1 MVSVKSRLGSV
12 VKTNR
17 SEHDDR
23 GATGEN
29 ERSVSTKPVS
39 TSRPTR
45 GVFGANFINGYL
57 GGGATKPTSR
67 VSKEPAKK
75 KPTQVSLKSGSLVQ
89 VVKRNNSSTGDLK
102 SRLGSSS
109 SSRRVS
115 TGGMRCDEVDPPAR
129 KPNAMFSK
137 SKLENFK
144 LSVKNDPSSSGLLGI
159 DLNNVSLK
167 RRIPND
173 NVSHGNKKYGDLKR
187 TVPNHS
193 ASDSDDSESEEIER
207 PKRKISTKKKEDRAL
222 YKSALNDVLETKKKA
237 RTALESRKRASR
249 QKVAE
254 MDSDSSDEPSPKKK
268 SRKSKQKKE
277 ESDEEEAFVPTRRP
291 GERGKSAAKD
301 ELDSD
306 EDSHSPI
313 EGYRLQVTN
322 LNASVSE
329 SDLVDLFCAIG
340 AVRDSR
346 LQSTGEAIVTF
357 VKRAA
362 AMAAITKYNG
372 RELDGQK
379 ISVNP
384 YRIMEL
390 PRKLPYQ
397 WRNEY
402 PTKKPRVRQELV
414 GEIHPSIL
422 LPAIT
427 GVTEGSESVIFTVK
441 V

>member
-12 VKTNR
+12 VKANR

-23 GATGEN
+23 GATREN
-29 ERSVSTKPVS
+29 ERSVSTKP
-39 TSRPTR
+39 TSSGPTR

-109 SSRRVS
+109 TSRRVS

-144 LSVKNDPSSSGLLGI
+144 LSVKNEPSGLLGI

-167 RRIPND
+167 RRISND
-173 NVSHGNKKYGDLKR
+173 NVSHGNKKYGNLKR

-193 ASDSDDSESEEIER
+193 ASESESSDSEIER

-237 RTALESRKRASR
+237 RSALESRKRASR

-277 ESDEEEAFVPTRRP
+277 ESEEEEAFVPIRRP

-427 GVTEGSESVIFTVK
+427 GVTAEGSESVIFTVK

>member
-1 MVSVKSRLGSV
+1 
-12 VKTNR
+12 
-17 SEHDDR
+17 
-23 GATGEN
+23 
-29 ERSVSTKPVS
+29 
-39 TSRPTR
+39 
-45 GVFGANFINGYL
+45 
-57 GGGATKPTSR
+57 
-67 VSKEPAKK
+67 
-75 KPTQVSLKSGSLVQ
+75 
-89 VVKRNNSSTGDLK
+89 
-102 SRLGSSS
+102 
-109 SSRRVS
+109 
-115 TGGMRCDEVDPPAR
+115 
-129 KPNAMFSK
+129 
-137 SKLENFK
+137 
-144 LSVKNDPSSSGLLGI
+144 
-159 DLNNVSLK
+159 
-167 RRIPND
+167 
-173 NVSHGNKKYGDLKR
+173 
-187 TVPNHS
+187 
-193 ASDSDDSESEEIER
+193 
-207 PKRKISTKKKEDRAL
+207 
-222 YKSALNDVLETKKKA
+222 
-237 RTALESRKRASR
+237 
-249 QKVAE
+249 
-254 MDSDSSDEPSPKKK
+254 MDSDSSDEPLTNKK
-268 SRKSKQKKE
+268 SRKAKQKKE
-277 ESDEEEAFVPTRRP
+277 ESDEEEVFVPIRRP

-384 YRIMEL
+384 FRIMEL

-427 GVTEGSESVIFTVK
+427 GVTAEGSESVIFTVK

>member
-12 VKTNR
+12 VKQNR

-23 GATGEN
+23 SGEREN
-29 ERSVSTKPVS
+29 DRSVSTKLSS

-89 VVKRNNSSTGDLK
+89 VVKRNNSSSGDLK

-109 SSRRVS
+109 SSRKIS
-115 TGGMRCDEVDPPAR
+115 TGGMRCDELEPPAR
-129 KPNAMFSK
+129 KPNAIFNK

-144 LSVKNDPSSSGLLGI
+144 LSVKNDPSGLLGI

-167 RRIPND
+167 RRISND
-173 NVSHGNKKYGDLKR
+173 NVSHGNKKYGNLKR
-187 TVPNHS
+187 TVPNQS
-193 ASDSDDSESEEIER
+193 ASDSEDSESEEIER

-237 RTALESRKRASR
+237 RSALESRKRASR

-254 MDSDSSDEPSPKKK
+254 MDSDSSDEPLPNKK
-268 SRKSKQKKE
+268 SRKAKQKKE
-277 ESDEEEAFVPTRRP
+277 ESDEEEVFVPIRRP

-384 YRIMEL
+384 FRIMEL

-427 GVTEGSESVIFTVK
+427 GVTAEGSESVIFTVK

>member
-23 GATGEN
+23 GATREN
-29 ERSVSTKPVS
+29 ERSVSTKPAS
-39 TSRPTR
+39 SGPTR

-109 SSRRVS
+109 TSRRVS

-144 LSVKNDPSSSGLLGI
+144 LSVKNDPSGLLGI

-167 RRIPND
+167 RRISND
-173 NVSHGNKKYGDLKR
+173 NVSHGNKKYGNLKR

-193 ASDSDDSESEEIER
+193 ASESESSDSEIER

-237 RTALESRKRASR
+237 RSALESRKRASR

-277 ESDEEEAFVPTRRP
+277 ESEEEEAFVPIRRP

-422 LPAIT
+422 LPAVT
-427 GVTEGSESVIFTVK
+427 GVTAEGSESVIFTVK